1 MKTKG
6 LVRFLTLIMAALVLI
21 SSLSISVFAEDDQMV
36 DEGNGEYDESF
47 EEDRVMSCAPP
58 IWIIPIFIAL
68 APLSFCFDMFS
79 AFSEGD
85 FSILEQIPE
94 LFAELFSL
102 VFD

>member
-6 LVRFLTLIMAALVLI
+6 FVRFLTLIMAALVLI
-21 SSLSISVFAEDDQMV
+21 SSLSISAFAEEDQMV

-47 EEDRVMSCAPP
+47 EEDYAMNCTPP

-79 AFSEGD
+79 AFSKGD

-94 LFAELFSL
+94 LFVELFSL